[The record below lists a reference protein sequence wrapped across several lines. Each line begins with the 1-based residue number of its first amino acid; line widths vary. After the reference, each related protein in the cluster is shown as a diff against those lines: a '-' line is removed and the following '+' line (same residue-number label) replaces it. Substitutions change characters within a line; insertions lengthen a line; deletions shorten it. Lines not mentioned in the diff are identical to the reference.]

1 MSSVELTGLL
11 RSRFGFAE
19 FRPYQEAACGAV
31 LSGRDTLV
39 VMPTGAGK
47 SLCYELPGL
56 ALGGTTLVVS
66 PLIALMEDQV
76 QKLGE
81 HGLRAERIHSGRPR
95 AESRRVCTDY
105 LAGELDFLY
114 IAPERLSVPGFPEM
128 LARRKPV
135 LVAVDEA
142 HCISHWGHDFRPDYR
157 LLEERLR
164 ALRPTPVIAL
174 TATATPMVQKDIA
187 EQLALDSPSLH
198 IHGFRR
204 DNIAIEVAEMRPSV
218 RRAVVASVLADPERR
233 PALVYAP
240 TRKESEALAADL
252 AAEIPAAAYHAGM
265 PAAARDENQSRF
277 LTGELEVI
285 VATIAFGMGVDK
297 PDIRTVLH
305 TGLPGTLEG
314 YYQEVGRA
322 GRDGQPSRAILL
334 YSWADRRTHE
344 YFHGRSYPEADV
356 LESLFQKLDR
366 EPIPAEELRTRLR
379 MIEDLFAPALEKLR
393 IHGGARVDPEDNVS
407 RGKAEWREAYLVQRM
422 HKLEQL
428 AEMTRFA
435 DGHTCRM
442 LNMVRHFGDLEDSGA
457 PCGECDV
464 CRPESCLARR
474 YRDAGDEELEACR
487 SVVEVLERRDS
498 QGTGQLYRQVAERHG
513 WLERGA
519 FEELLAGL
527 VRVGLL
533 RVDQDSFLKNGRRIH
548 FQRASLTR
556 DGRRHG
562 IGQGEGVRLLAEPPA
577 APRRRRQTPTATADG
592 VQQERAARP
601 PAAGAVDLEA
611 VAPSVKDLA
620 DALRQWRLDEARR
633 QEVPAYC
640 ILSNRTLLAVVEALP
655 GSEDELLEVKGIGP
669 TVADRYG
676 LKILE
681 LVREQSSPQTAELD
695 QGSEV

>member
-1 MSSVELTGLL
+1 MDSSDLTGLL
-11 RSRFGFAE
+11 RSRFGFSE
-19 FRPYQEAACGAV
+19 FRRYQEEACRAV
-31 LSGRDTLV
+31 LAGRDALV

-47 SLCYELPGL
+47 SLCYQLPGL
-56 ALGGTTLVVS
+56 ALGGTTLVIS

-95 AESRRVCTDY
+95 DESRRVCTSY

-114 IAPERLSVPGFPEM
+114 IAPERLSVPGFPEL

-164 ALRPTPVIAL
+164 ALRPAPVIAL
-174 TATATPMVQKDIA
+174 TATATPQVQKDIA

-204 DNIAIEVAEMRPSV
+204 DNIALEVAEMRPSA
-218 RRAVVASVLADPERR
+218 RRAVVASVLADPDRR

-240 TRKESEALAADL
+240 TRKESEALAGEL

-265 PAAARDENQSRF
+265 SAGARDETQSRF

-344 YFHGRSYPEADV
+344 YFHGRNYPEPEV
-356 LESLFQKLDR
+356 LESLYQKLGR
-366 EPIPAEELRTRLR
+366 EPVPGEELRVRLR
-379 MIEDLFAPALEKLR
+379 MDEDLFEPALEKLR
-393 IHGGARVDPEDNVS
+393 IHGGARVDPEENVS
-407 RGKAEWREAYLVQRM
+407 RGKVEWRQAYLVQRR

-442 LNMVRHFGDLEDSGA
+442 LHMVQHFGDLEDSGA

-487 SVVEVLERRDS
+487 SVVEVLERRDG
-498 QGTGQLYRQVAERHG
+498 QGTGQLYREVAELHG

-519 FEELLAGL
+519 FEELLGGM
-527 VRVGLL
+527 VRAGLL

-556 DGRRHG
+556 DGRRQG
-562 IGQGEGVRLLAEPPA
+562 ISEGEPVRLLEEPPA
-577 APRRRRQTPTATADG
+577 TPKRRRR
-592 VQQERAARP
+592 RP
-601 PAAGAVDLEA
+601 PAAKGGPRATRAARSPATGGVDLDT
-611 VAPSVKDLA
+611 VAAPIEKLVEE
-620 DALRQWRLDEARR
+620 LRQWRLGEARR

-640 ILSNRTLLAVVEALP
+640 ILPNRTLLAVVEALP
-655 GSEDELLEVKGIGP
+655 ASEDELLEVKGIGP
-669 TVADRYG
+669 TLADRYG
-676 LKILE
+676 QRILE
-681 LVREQSSPQTAELD
+681 LVRERGSPHSAEPD
-695 QGSEV
+695 QESEL

>member
-1 MSSVELTGLL
+1 MESGDLTGLL
-11 RSRFGFAE
+11 RARFGFSE
-19 FRPYQEAACGAV
+19 FRRYQEEVCRAV
-31 LSGRDTLV
+31 LAGRDALV

-47 SLCYELPGL
+47 SLCYELPGI

-81 HGLRAERIHSGRPR
+81 HGLKAERIHSGRPR
-95 AESRRVCTDY
+95 AESRRVCTSY

-128 LARRKPV
+128 LTRRKPV
-135 LVAVDEA
+135 LVAIDEA

-157 LLEERLR
+157 LLRERLR
-164 ALRPTPVIAL
+164 PLRPAPVIAL
-174 TATATPMVQKDIA
+174 TATATPQVQTDIA
-187 EQLALDSPSLH
+187 EQLELDSPSLH

-204 DNIAIEVAEMRPSV
+204 DNIAIEVAEMRPSA
-218 RRAVVASVLADPERR
+218 RPGVVASVLADPDRR

-240 TRKESEALAADL
+240 TRKESEALAGDL
-252 AAEIPAAAYHAGM
+252 AAEIPAGAYHAGM
-265 PAAARDENQSRF
+265 SAGARDETQSRF

-356 LESLFQKLDR
+356 LESLYQKLGR
-366 EPIPAEELRTRLR
+366 EPVPGEELRARLR
-379 MIEDLFAPALEKLR
+379 MDEDLFEPALEKLW
-393 IHGGARVDPEDNVS
+393 IHGGALVDPEENVS
-407 RGKAEWREAYLVQRM
+407 RGKAEWREAYLIQRR

-442 LNMVRHFGDLEDSGA
+442 LHMVQHFGDLEDSGA
-457 PCGECDV
+457 ACDQCDV

-474 YRDAGDEELEACR
+474 YRDASDDEIEACQ
-487 SVVEVLERRDS
+487 SVVEALQRREG
-498 QGTGQLYRQVAERHG
+498 QGTGQLYRQIAEHHG

-519 FEELLAGL
+519 FEELLGGL
-527 VRVGLL
+527 VRAGLL
-533 RVDQDSFLKNGRRIH
+533 RIDQDSFLKNGRRIH

-556 DGRRHG
+556 DGQRRG
-562 IGQGEGVRLLAEPPA
+562 MSKREPVRLLEEPPA
-577 APRRRRQTPTATADG
+577 TPKRRRRGPTATKAG
-592 VQQERAARP
+592 PGATRAARS
-601 PAAGAVDLEA
+601 PATGGVDLDA
-611 VAPSVKDLA
+611 VAAPVEKLVE
-620 DALRQWRLDEARR
+620 ALRQWRLAEARR
-633 QEVPAYC
+633 QGVPAFH

-655 GSEDELLEVKGIGP
+655 ASEDELLAVRGIGP
-669 TVADRYG
+669 TLTRKYG
-676 LKILE
+676 QRILE
-681 LVREQSSPQTAELD
+681 LVREIGSPLADGPGQL
-695 QGSEV
+695 SEI

>member
-1 MSSVELTGLL
+1 MSSVELSGLL
-11 RSRFGFAE
+11 RSRFGFSE
-19 FRPYQEAACGAV
+19 FRRYQEEVCRAV
-31 LSGRDTLV
+31 LAGRDSLV

-47 SLCYELPGL
+47 SLCYQLPGL
-56 ALGGTTLVVS
+56 ALGGTTLVIS

-95 AESRRVCTDY
+95 VESRRVCTSY

-114 IAPERLSVPGFPEM
+114 IAPERLSVPGFPE
-128 LARRKPV
+128 LLERRKPV

-157 LLEERLR
+157 LLQERLR
-164 ALRPTPVIAL
+164 PLRPAPVIAL
-174 TATATPMVQKDIA
+174 TATATPQVQMDIA

-204 DNIAIEVAEMRPSV
+204 DNIALEVAEMRPSA
-218 RRAVVASVLADPERR
+218 RRAVVASVLADPDRR

-240 TRKESEALAADL
+240 TRKESEALAGEL

-265 PAAARDENQSRF
+265 SAGARDETQSRF
-277 LTGELEVI
+277 LAGELEVI

-322 GRDGQPSRAILL
+322 GRDGLPSRAILL

-344 YFHGRSYPEADV
+344 YFHGRNYPEPEV
-356 LESLFQKLDR
+356 LESLYQKLGR
-366 EPIPAEELRTRLR
+366 EPVPGEELRARLR
-379 MIEDLFAPALEKLR
+379 MDEDLFESALEKLW
-393 IHGGARVDPEDNVS
+393 IHGGARVDPEENVT
-407 RGKAEWREAYLVQRM
+407 RGKDEWREAYLVQRR

-442 LNMVRHFGDLEDSGA
+442 LHMVQHFGDLEDSGA
-457 PCGECDV
+457 VCGQCDV

-474 YRDAGDEELEACR
+474 YRDATDEELEACR
-487 SVVEVLERRDS
+487 SVIEVLQNREG
-498 QGTGQLYRQVAERHG
+498 QGTGQLYRQLAERHG

-519 FEELLAGL
+519 FEELLGGL
-527 VRVGLL
+527 VRVGQL

-556 DGRRHG
+556 DGRRG
-562 IGQGEGVRLLAEPPA
+562 NWSLETRVRLLEEPPA
-577 APRRRRQTPTATADG
+577 TPRRRKRGLKATKGDRQGTKAP
-592 VQQERAARP
+592 RP
-601 PAAGAVDLEA
+601 PVKGNSDLDA
-611 VAPSVKDLA
+611 VAPAAEKLVEA
-620 DALRQWRLDEARR
+620 MREWRLAEARR
-633 QEVPAYC
+633 QGIPAFR
-640 ILSNRTLLAVVEALP
+640 ILSNRTLLAVADALP
-655 GSEDELLEVKGIGP
+655 ASEDELLAVKGIGP
-669 TVADRYG
+669 TLARKYG
-676 LKILE
+676 HQILE
-681 LVREQSSPQTAELD
+681 LVREM
-695 QGSEV
+695 G

>member
-285 VATIAFGMGVDK
+285 VATIAFGMGGNT
-297 PDIRTVLH
+297 RGL
-305 TGLPGTLEG
+305 LPGGRARRARWAAVAGHPPLL
-314 YYQEVGRA
+314 VGRPSHPRILPRPQLPRGRRARESVSEA
-322 GRDGQPSRAILL
+322 GPRADSRRRASDAPSNDRGSLRA
-334 YSWADRRTHE
+334 
-344 YFHGRSYPEADV
+344 G
-356 LESLFQKLDR
+356 
-366 EPIPAEELRTRLR
+366 TRK
-379 MIEDLFAPALEKLR
+379 AP
-393 IHGGARVDPEDNVS
+393 HS
-407 RGKAEWREAYLVQRM
+407 RW
-422 HKLEQL
+422 
-428 AEMTRFA
+428 
-435 DGHTCRM
+435 C
-442 LNMVRHFGDLEDSGA
+442 
-457 PCGECDV
+457 P
-464 CRPESCLARR
+464 
-474 YRDAGDEELEACR
+474 CR
-487 SVVEVLERRDS
+487 S
-498 QGTGQLYRQVAERHG
+498 
-513 WLERGA
+513 
-519 FEELLAGL
+519 
-527 VRVGLL
+527 
-533 RVDQDSFLKNGRRIH
+533 
-548 FQRASLTR
+548 
-556 DGRRHG
+556 
-562 IGQGEGVRLLAEPPA
+562 
-577 APRRRRQTPTATADG
+577 
-592 VQQERAARP
+592 
-601 PAAGAVDLEA
+601 
-611 VAPSVKDLA
+611 
-620 DALRQWRLDEARR
+620 
-633 QEVPAYC
+633 
-640 ILSNRTLLAVVEALP
+640 
-655 GSEDELLEVKGIGP
+655 
-669 TVADRYG
+669 
-676 LKILE
+676 
-681 LVREQSSPQTAELD
+681 
-695 QGSEV
+695 